1 MRIFSIVIIIWLIF
15 VGIFVGNANA
25 KWVMFEGFH
34 SEYTTE
40 QFYDDSTI
48 VQIADLLEFSVL
60 VKVDGKLKKY
70 IQDNRISGLD
80 RIYYVLWRYQV
91 AGNQFTMVYTA
102 GYNHKMEVLEEGIIS
117 YPWQPAGPGSV
128 AYEMKK
134 IIKNRF

>member
-1 MRIFSIVIIIWLIF
+1 MKIFSLIIWLIF
-15 VGIFVGNANA
+15 VGFFVNDANA
-25 KWVMFEGFH
+25 KWVMFNEFQ
-34 SEYTTE
+34 SEYTSE
-40 QFYDDSTI
+40 QFYDDSSV

-60 VKVDGKLKKY
+60 IKVDEKLKKY
-70 IQDNRISGLD
+70 IRDNKVSGLSGMEY
-80 RIYYVLWRYQV
+80 IMWRYQV

-117 YPWQPAGPGSV
+117 YPWQPAGAGSV